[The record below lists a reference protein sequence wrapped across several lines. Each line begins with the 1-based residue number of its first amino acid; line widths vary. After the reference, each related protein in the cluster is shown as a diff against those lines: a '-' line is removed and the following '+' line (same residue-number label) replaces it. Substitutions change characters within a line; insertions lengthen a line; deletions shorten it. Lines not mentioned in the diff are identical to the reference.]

1 MPGPVKRVVP
11 AQATQQAGKPG
22 RQTGDDKSDPLHKGY
37 KPAGHRRL
45 SGVIQRQH
53 QAQRKRAAQPH
64 AAGNGPE
71 RREMLWQPDKAAEA
85 NQL

>member
-22 RQTGDDKSDPLHKGY
+22 RQAGDDKSDTLHKGY
-37 KPAGHRRL
+37 QPAGHRRL
-45 SGVIQRQH
+45 PGVIEGQH
-53 QAQRKRAAQPH
+53 QAQGKRAAQTH
-64 AAGNGPE
+64 AAGEGPKRWE
-71 RREMLWQPDKAAEA
+71 VLRQPDEAAEP